1 MGCYQLE
8 TRRDLICNGVGL
20 AMLVP
25 SMSIKDRTI
34 VGTSVE
40 IEHMPLT

>member
-1 MGCYQLE
+1 MWCYQMA
-8 TRRDLICNGVGL
+8 TGRDLICNGVGL

-25 SMSIKDRTI
+25 SMSIKDRTV

-40 IEHMPLT
+40 IERMPLT

>member
-1 MGCYQLE
+1 ME
-8 TRRDLICNGVGL
+8 TEWDLICNGVGL

-25 SMSIKDRTI
+25 SVSIKDHTVI
-34 VGTSVE
+34 GTSVE

>member
-1 MGCYQLE
+1 MGCIQKE
-8 TRRDLICNGVGL
+8 TEWDLICNGVGL

-25 SMSIKDRTI
+25 SASIKDHTV
-34 VGTSVE
+34 VGTSIE